1 MSIHKYT
8 GDIFT
13 HGGQTS
19 VSGFGNE
26 IAAKFSDLRKVN
38 KLVVYAG
45 YHGNTSGYW
54 CRDFNHLEVM
64 KTMGIKRQFP
74 HAILRLVK
82 KPGMTDLEIR
92 NAVQRGR
99 VFFTWC
105 DSDNKVKA
113 VMGTS
118 MPTQL
123 Y

>member
-8 GDIFT
+8 GEIFT
-13 HGGQTS
+13 HGGQTT
-19 VSGFGNE
+19 VDGFGIE
-26 IAAKFSDLRKVN
+26 IATNFGELLKVS

-45 YHGNTSGYW
+45 YHGNTSGDW
-54 CRDFNHLEVM
+54 CRDFTHSEVM
-64 KTMGIKRQFP
+64 KTMRIKRHFA

-92 NAVQRGR
+92 NAVERGR

-113 VMGTS
+113 VMGAS